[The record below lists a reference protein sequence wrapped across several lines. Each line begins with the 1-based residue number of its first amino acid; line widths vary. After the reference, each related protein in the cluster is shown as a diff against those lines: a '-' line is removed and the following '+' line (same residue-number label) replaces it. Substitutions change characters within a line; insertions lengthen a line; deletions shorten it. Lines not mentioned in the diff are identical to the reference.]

1 MTELGLYICVMPC
14 RFALLIA
21 LLLAACASPDEAA
34 HPLPQPSAWKAVLIA
49 GDTAEP
55 AFDNAVDAM
64 AAKLEGYGLRPQD
77 IVTLKA
83 SGSGR
88 LKANRAN
95 LQDAFSNLEPAPSDG
110 CFVFITSHGV
120 PRRGLFMKAIESA
133 LSPGD
138 LDRLLDRSCA
148 DRPTV
153 VIASG
158 CFSGVFAS
166 GGSMPAPNR
175 TILTAAQSNRA
186 SFGCN
191 AQRRFTVF
199 DQCVLENLE
208 AHQAWTAVMD
218 RVRGCVSR
226 VERETNYS
234 PPSDPQIHV
243 GRDVEALTAF

>member
-1 MTELGLYICVMPC
+1 MPR
-14 RFALLIA
+14 RFAFLIA
-21 LLLAACASPDEAA
+21 LLLAGCASPFEAA
-34 HPLPQPSAWKAVLIA
+34 HPLSQPAAWKAVLIA

-64 AAKLEGYGLRPQD
+64 AAKLEGFGLRPQD

-88 LKANRAN
+88 FKADRTNME
-95 LQDAFSNLEPAPSDG
+95 DAISSLEPAPSGG

-120 PRRGLFMKAIESA
+120 PRHGLVMEAGKGMLGPRA
-133 LSPGD
+133 LDG
-138 LDRLLDRSCA
+138 LLDRGCA

-166 GGSMPAPNR
+166 GWSMPAPNR
-175 TILTAAQSNRA
+175 TILTAARSDRA

-191 AQRRFTVF
+191 VQRRFTVF
-199 DQCVLENLE
+199 DQCLLDSLD
-208 AHQAWTAVMD
+208 ARQAWMAVMD
-218 RVRGCVSR
+218 RVRACVSR
-226 VERETNYS
+226 IERETNYS
-234 PPSDPQIHV
+234 PPSDPQISV
-243 GRDVEALTAF
+243 GRDVQALAAF